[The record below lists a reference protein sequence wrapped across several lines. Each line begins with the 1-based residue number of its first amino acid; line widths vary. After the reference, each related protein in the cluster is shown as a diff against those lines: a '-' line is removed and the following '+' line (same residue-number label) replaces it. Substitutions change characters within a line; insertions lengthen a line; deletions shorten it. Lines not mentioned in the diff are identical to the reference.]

1 LYKSYSALQC
11 TNVQNYSEHYPRFK
25 IKIYNLHSSGT
36 KWLIFK
42 QKIWL
47 LNQSIKKI
55 NHSADNFQVKL
66 RQLWCGNSSPI
77 TNFCG
82 LVAVTIN
89 HCVNLWL
96 TWVHMG
102 LKSVTT
108 VPTLSL
114 CVRSGS
120 SDVHVHVTDGMPH
133 SCNQMLCTVCLLLLM
148 PKN

>member
-1 LYKSYSALQC
+1 MHQIILNTIQDLRLKFTTSIHLRLNGSFL
-11 TNVQNYSEHYPRFK
+11 SK
-25 IKIYNLHSSGT
+25 
-36 KWLIFK
+36 
-42 QKIWL
+42 L

-55 NHSADNFQVKL
+55 NLYADNFQVKL

-77 TNFCG
+77 TNLCG
-82 LVAVTIN
+82 LVAVSTN

-96 TWVHMG
+96 TWGHMG

-120 SDVHVHVTDGMPH
+120 SDVYVHVTDGMPH
-133 SCNQMLCTVCLLLLM
+133 SCEQMLCTVRLLLLM